1 MHTQRYKQT
10 KVAGIFND
18 GCIECKGSKK
28 LSIKQFFK
36 TMRPYLRN
44 MIDELKKS
52 GEWIFRLTM
61 KAFFMSSKNN
71 DNNRLI
77 YLKSD
82 IIEIMIS
89 KEADEISNELFV
101 MR

>member
-1 MHTQRYKQT
+1 MNISFDK
-10 KVAGIFND
+10 
-18 GCIECKGSKK
+18 ECF
-28 LSIKQFFK
+28 I
-36 TMRPYLRN
+36 YV
-44 MIDELKKS
+44 
-52 GEWIFRLTM
+52 
-61 KAFFMSSKNN
+61 SKNN

-89 KEADEISNELFV
+89 NEADEISNELFV

>member
-1 MHTQRYKQT
+1 
-10 KVAGIFND
+10 
-18 GCIECKGSKK
+18 
-28 LSIKQFFK
+28 
-36 TMRPYLRN
+36 
-44 MIDELKKS
+44 
-52 GEWIFRLTM
+52 
-61 KAFFMSSKNN
+61 MSSKNN

>member
-1 MHTQRYKQT
+1 
-10 KVAGIFND
+10 
-18 GCIECKGSKK
+18 
-28 LSIKQFFK
+28 
-36 TMRPYLRN
+36 MRPYLGN

-52 GEWIFRLTM
+52 GELIFRLTM

>member
-1 MHTQRYKQT
+1 MNISFDKESFLY
-10 KVAGIFND
+10 V
-18 GCIECKGSKK
+18 
-28 LSIKQFFK
+28 
-36 TMRPYLRN
+36 
-44 MIDELKKS
+44 
-52 GEWIFRLTM
+52 
-61 KAFFMSSKNN
+61 SKNN

-89 KEADEISNELFV
+89 NEADEISNELFV

>member
-1 MHTQRYKQT
+1 MNISFDNESFLY
-10 KVAGIFND
+10 V
-18 GCIECKGSKK
+18 
-28 LSIKQFFK
+28 
-36 TMRPYLRN
+36 
-44 MIDELKKS
+44 
-52 GEWIFRLTM
+52 
-61 KAFFMSSKNN
+61 SKNN

-89 KEADEISNELFV
+89 NEAHEISNELFV